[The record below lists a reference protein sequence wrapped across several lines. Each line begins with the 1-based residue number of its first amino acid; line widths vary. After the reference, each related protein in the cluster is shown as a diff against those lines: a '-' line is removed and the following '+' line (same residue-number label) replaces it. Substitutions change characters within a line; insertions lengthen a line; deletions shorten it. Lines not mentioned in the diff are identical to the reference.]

1 MLQGFTGCINLL
13 SKDDMLITMKIEP
26 RLKIHYILFIIVFIL
41 SISLAYLVQVNQ
53 TWRAVFTLPAVGV
66 LFSILYKIWREDA
79 SHLRDIELQN
89 RQQDFMLGTASHMAN
104 VVYDKHAIFCEE
116 YMTGVQS
123 GFQELRRDGASKGAM
138 DIGRKL
144 VNVRQKH
151 STWLTSEIEAKLIPF
166 EQALI
171 SIGAKD
177 GLINHLPMG
186 EKRNQVIEEVYNFFG
201 LIMGHNPAKNEEELA
216 ISLQKIIENIR
227 EILGVSMYT
236 ELRVTAVRLATKR
249 VT

>member
-1 MLQGFTGCINLL
+1 MLQGFRSCIKLL
-13 SKDDMLITMKIEP
+13 SKDEMIITVTIEP
-26 RLKIHYILFIIVFIL
+26 RSKMHYILFIIVFML
-41 SISLAYLVQVNQ
+41 SISLAYLMQVNE
-53 TWRAVFTLPAVGV
+53 TWRAVFALPAVGA
-66 LFSILYKIWREDA
+66 LFSVLYKIWREDA

-89 RQQDFMLGTASHMAN
+89 RQQDFMLATASHMAN

-123 GFQELRRDGASKGAM
+123 GFQELLRDGVSKEAG

-171 SIGAKD
+171 SIEAKN
-177 GLINHLPMG
+177 GLIDYLPIG
-186 EKRNQVIEEVYNFFG
+186 EKRNQVIEEVYNFFR
-201 LIMGHNPAKNEEELA
+201 LIMGHKTAKNDEEVA

-236 ELRVTAVRLATKR
+236 ELRVTAAKLATKR
-249 VT
+249 IG